1 MKINKYITTGELAR
15 LADTTK
21 RTIMW
26 YAQKGILKPIKTG
39 DNNYR
44 FYEEKQVLDY
54 QMILLLTTFGV
65 GLDDIS
71 CYLKNKGELKS
82 LFISKKL
89 QIKKQIKELQFRLN
103 SIEKIFCN
111 LSKNKTMVNPQVKK
125 LKPFG
130 IYYIDKVGS
139 YSKISCYCR
148 AISEMFLK
156 KGKDFTTMAIFED
169 IGYRP
174 KKSRM
179 KIGVIAKSEM
189 EIKKEFRDILI
200 YMKFKP
206 GKVLRYTHNGS
217 GSLLSLF
224 WQELK
229 KYSNLNNLTIRKNT
243 PQFEI
248 YRKTSCDLGKQF
260 FEIFL
265 PIE

>member
-44 FYEEKQVLDY
+44 LYEEKQVLDY

-65 GLDDIS
+65 SLDDIG

-82 LFISKKL
+82 LFISKR
-89 QIKKQIKELQFRLN
+89 KQIRKQIGELQFSLT
-103 SIEKIFCN
+103 SIEKILRN
-111 LSKNKTMVNPQVKK
+111 LSRNKTMVNPQVKK
-125 LKPFG
+125 VKPFG
-130 IYYIDKVGS
+130 VYYIDKIGS

-148 AISEMFLK
+148 SLLEMFLK
-156 KGKDFTTMAIFED
+156 KGRNFTTMAIFED

-174 KKSRM
+174 QKSRM
-179 KIGVIAKSEM
+179 RIGVIAKSEM
-189 EIKKEFRDILI
+189 KVKEEFKDNVI
-200 YMKFKP
+200 YMKFRP